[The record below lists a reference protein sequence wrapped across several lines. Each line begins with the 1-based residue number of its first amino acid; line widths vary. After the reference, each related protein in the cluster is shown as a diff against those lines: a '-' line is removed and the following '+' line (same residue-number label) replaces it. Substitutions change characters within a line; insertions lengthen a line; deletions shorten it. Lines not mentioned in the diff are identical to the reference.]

1 MAIINQWI
9 KQNLY
14 IPSASRS
21 GRVTTVINGITPFQG
36 VAPEENIMQLT

>member
-1 MAIINQWI
+1 MGIINQWI

-14 IPSASRS
+14 ILSPFRS
-21 GRVTTVINGITPFQG
+21 TRVTTVINGITPFRG